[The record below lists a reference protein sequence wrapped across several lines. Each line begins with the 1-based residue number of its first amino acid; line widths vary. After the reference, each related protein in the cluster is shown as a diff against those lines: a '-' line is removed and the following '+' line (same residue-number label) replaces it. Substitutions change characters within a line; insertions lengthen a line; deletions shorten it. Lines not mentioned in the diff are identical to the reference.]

1 MADQLNLANLA
12 EMKFKDSIDV
22 VYASSNIV
30 LMLTNEPE
38 LKITKY
44 VNDTKIL
51 ENIENATEVEY
62 NITIT
67 NTGHSAAYDIIV
79 ADDFVNRTT
88 SRNHKSLMLN
98 LLVWFTQTEL
108 LLILLHL
115 KMTYLQKDI

>member
-1 MADQLNLANLA
+1 
-12 EMKFKDSIDV
+12 MKFKDSIDV

-38 LKITKY
+38 LEITKY

-88 SRNHKSLMLN
+88 SNGITKADVKSV
-98 LLVWFTQTEL
+98 VWFTQTEL

>member
-88 SRNHKSLMLN
+88 SNGITKADVKSVS
-98 LLVWFTQTEL
+98 LVYSNGTVVDITAF
-108 LLILLHL
+108 
-115 KMTYLQKDI
+115 KDD